1 MSSHQIPHK
10 RHYWKNGKRDKTF
23 SAGKS
28 KFRLNKYIN
37 LVKKEKE
44 ILKEDRSRERLEEI
58 GNKIYNQH
66 LLLAEAILD
75 ENLRGGEKQ
84 YKILEELGNRDFEFA
99 LLHSNSLI
107 LHEGFY
113 EGIYA
118 DIEYERIIDKCEN
131 LIKILKLRYNLV

>member
-66 LLLAEAILD
+66 LL
-75 ENLRGGEKQ
+75 
-84 YKILEELGNRDFEFA
+84 F
-99 LLHSNSLI
+99 
-107 LHEGFY
+107 
-113 EGIYA
+113 
-118 DIEYERIIDKCEN
+118 
-131 LIKILKLRYNLV
+131 